1 MSEKPSSDK
10 YTAPLTETPQ
20 TIQVIPRT
28 LLDEQGATTLT
39 DALRNVPGITMQ
51 AGEGGGASNTSGDMF
66 NMRGFS
72 ANNSLFVDN
81 VRDDGML
88 ARDVFNLEQIEVFS
102 GPTGSDV
109 GRTNAAGYINLAT
122 KVPQRAE
129 ARSGS
134 LTYGSASQVRVTADL
149 NQPLPMGQRGTF
161 FGNAAIRV
169 NALWQ
174 DGGVAGRNEAR
185 RESKSIAPSIA
196 FGLSTP
202 TRATLSAPDHAAGQS
217 RRLRTA
223 CSRVA
228 RRPPDPDFGH
238 GGDAGRSV
246 ELLRKSR
253 RRLRPRRSGQR
264 PAPAG
269 ARLRRHR
276 QPPQPDA
283 LQHDNARGP

>member
-1 MSEKPSSDK
+1 MTAVQALDRILSGTSLSFRAVDAKTYAVEIRLSGDAVQVTGISEKPSSDK
-10 YTAPLTETPQ
+10 YSVPLTETPQ
-20 TIQVIPRT
+20 TIQVIPRA

-122 KVPQRAE
+122 KVPQRAA

-134 LTYGSASQVRVTADL
+134 LTYGSD
-149 NQPLPMGQRGTF
+149 
-161 FGNAAIRV
+161 
-169 NALWQ
+169 
-174 DGGVAGRNEAR
+174 R
-185 RESKSIAPSIA
+185 RCA
-196 FGLSTP
+196 
-202 TRATLSAPDHAAGQS
+202 
-217 RRLRTA
+217 
-223 CSRVA
+223 
-228 RRPPDPDFGH
+228 
-238 GGDAGRSV
+238 
-246 ELLRKSR
+246 
-253 RRLRPRRSGQR
+253 
-264 PAPAG
+264 
-269 ARLRRHR
+269 
-276 QPPQPDA
+276 
-283 LQHDNARGP
+283 